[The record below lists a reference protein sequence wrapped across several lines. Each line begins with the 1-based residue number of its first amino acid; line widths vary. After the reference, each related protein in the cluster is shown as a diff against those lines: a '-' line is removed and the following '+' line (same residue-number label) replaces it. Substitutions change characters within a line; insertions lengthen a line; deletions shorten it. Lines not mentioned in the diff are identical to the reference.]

1 MQVQDLYGSGRIINM
16 FGSNSRYTQIEDA
29 VLTTENGQVIR
40 YKKRRFL
47 PEGEKMSLL
56 QEVTVTA
63 GDRLDLISSRVL
75 GDPEQFWRIC
85 DANNAM
91 YPFDLVNKTNNV
103 LKITIAGK

>member
-1 MQVQDLYGSGRIINM
+1 M
-16 FGSNSRYTQIEDA
+16 FESNSRYAQIENA

-47 PEGEKMSLL
+47 PDGEKMPLL

-63 GDRLDLISSRVL
+63 GDRLDLIANRVL

-91 YPFDLVNKTNNV
+91 YPFDLTSKPGNV
-103 LKITIAGK
+103 LRVALAGK

>member
-1 MQVQDLYGSGRIINM
+1 M
-16 FGSNSRYTQIEDA
+16 FDSDSRYAQIEEE
-29 VLTTENGQVIR
+29 VLTTESGQVIR

-47 PEGEKMSLL
+47 PQGEKMELV

-63 GDRLDLISSRVL
+63 GDRLDLIASRVL

-91 YPFDLVNKTNNV
+91 YPFDLVNNAN
-103 LKITIAGK
+103 KILRVALAGT

>member
-1 MQVQDLYGSGRIINM
+1 M
-16 FGSNSRYTQIEDA
+16 FESNSRYAQ
-29 VLTTENGQVIR
+29 TENAILTQKNGQIIT

-47 PEGEKMSLL
+47 PNGETMSLL

-63 GDRLDLISSRVL
+63 GDRLDLIAAKVL

-91 YPFDLVNKTNNV
+91 YPPDLTRQPGNV
-103 LKITIAGK
+103 LKIAFEGK

>member
-1 MQVQDLYGSGRIINM
+1 M
-16 FGSNSRYTQIEDA
+16 FESTSRYNPIENA
-29 VLTTENGQVIR
+29 ILTTQNGQVIT

-47 PEGEKMSLL
+47 PNGENMSLL

-63 GDRLDLISSRVL
+63 GDRLDRIAAKLL

-91 YPFDLVNKTNNV
+91 YPVDLTIQPGKV
-103 LKITIAGK
+103 LRISAAGK

>member
-1 MQVQDLYGSGRIINM
+1 M
-16 FGSNSRYTQIEDA
+16 FEYTSRYSQIENA
-29 VLTTENGQVIR
+29 TLTNENGQVIA

-47 PEGEKMSLL
+47 PDGEKMQLL

-63 GDRLDLISSRVL
+63 GDRLDRIAAKLL

-91 YPFDLVNKTNNV
+91 YPFDLVTKPGSV
-103 LKITIAGK
+103 LKIAVAGK

>member
-1 MQVQDLYGSGRIINM
+1 M
-16 FGSNSRYTQIEDA
+16 FDSNSRYSRIKDA
-29 VLTTENGQVIR
+29 ILIAGDSKIR

-47 PEGEKMSLL
+47 PDGEKMSVI

-63 GDRLDLISSRVL
+63 GDRLDLIASRVL

-91 YPFDLVNKTNNV
+91 YPFNLINKPNNT
-103 LKITIAGK
+103 LRIAVATRRG

>member
-1 MQVQDLYGSGRIINM
+1 M
-16 FGSNSRYTQIEDA
+16 FDSNSRYGQIENA
-29 VLTTENGQVIR
+29 VLTTQNGQVIR

-47 PEGEKMSLL
+47 PDGEKMPLL

-63 GDRLDLISSRVL
+63 GDRLDLIANRVL

-91 YPFDLVNKTNNV
+91 YPFDLTSKTGNV
-103 LKITIAGK
+103 LRIAVAGK

>member
-1 MQVQDLYGSGRIINM
+1 M
-16 FGSNSRYTQIEDA
+16 FESNSRYTQIEDE

-47 PEGEKMSLL
+47 PEGGKMELI
-56 QEVTVTA
+56 QEITVTA
-63 GDRLDLISSRVL
+63 GDRLDLIASKVL

-91 YPFDLVNKTNNV
+91 YPFDLVTKANKTLRV
-103 LKITIAGK
+103 ALAGT